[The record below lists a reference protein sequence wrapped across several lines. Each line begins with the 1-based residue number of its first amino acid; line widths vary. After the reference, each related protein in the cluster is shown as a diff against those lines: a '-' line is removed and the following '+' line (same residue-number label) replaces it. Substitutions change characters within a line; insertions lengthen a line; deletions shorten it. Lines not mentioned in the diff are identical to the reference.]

1 MTRFNSELKKQADMI
16 LSKPNRVEGVCIC
29 IQRLSFCL
37 GVSHP
42 FLGFDIIK
50 FMRGDT
56 ITQGF
61 IHAISTGS
69 WVLKRFRM
77 DRAGVTQVR
86 YLLLNNFLESS
97 RTLRLW
103 QVCSILLY
111 FITAFFSQVLS
122 RLSYISA
129 LGMMTRVSKSI
140 HEASYCSVIRY
151 SYRLRAAAVGVFSIR
166 EDA

>member
-1 MTRFNSELKKQADMI
+1 MTRFNSDLKKQADMI

-37 GVSHP
+37 GSHP

-86 YLLLNNFLESS
+86 YLLFNNFLESS

-103 QVCSILLY
+103 IRPSVLY
-111 FITAFFSQVLS
+111 TALFHYCFFFS
-122 RLSYISA
+122 
-129 LGMMTRVSKSI
+129 G
-140 HEASYCSVIRY
+140 
-151 SYRLRAAAVGVFSIR
+151 AV
-166 EDA
+166 